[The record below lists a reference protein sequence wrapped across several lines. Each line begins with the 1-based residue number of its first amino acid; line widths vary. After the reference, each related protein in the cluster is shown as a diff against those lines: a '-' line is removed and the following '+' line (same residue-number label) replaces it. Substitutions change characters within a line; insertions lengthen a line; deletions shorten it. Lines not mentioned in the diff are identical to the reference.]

1 MRNFGQA
8 ARTGLPRLP
17 GMAAIPYTKYED
29 VARALE
35 WLTEAFGFTEQQ
47 RFAHPDGPVFHAEML
62 TPAGD
67 PVYLA
72 GPGDGYKSPA
82 TTGHRSAMVSVDVE
96 DADAQYKRA
105 GAAGATLVF
114 PPTDTPQ
121 GMRICK
127 VEDHEGHEWFFSQKL
142 ATA

>member
-1 MRNFGQA
+1 
-8 ARTGLPRLP
+8 
-17 GMAAIPYTKYED
+17 MAAIPYTKYED

-62 TPAGD
+62 TRAGD

-72 GPGDGYKSPA
+72 GPGDGYESPG
-82 TTGHRSAMVSVDVE
+82 TTGYRSAMVSVDVE
-96 DADAQYKRA
+96 DVDAQYKRA
-105 GAAGATLVF
+105 EAAGATLVF

-121 GMRICK
+121 GTRICK
-127 VEDHEGHEWFFSQKL
+127 VEDLEGHEWFFSQKL
-142 ATA
+142 TTG